1 MGKWILL
8 AGVLLAGS
16 AVSLQAS
23 INGTLGKKIGSLE
36 GAFVSFAVGTLALL
50 MIMLFFGKGN
60 ILSMFEAP
68 KWSLTGGLLGSIYV
82 AMSVIS
88 VPKLGVGTTIV
99 TVIVGQIAMS
109 MLLDHFGL
117 FGNPRILLDGSRLL
131 GLVLLFIAL
140 YLIFKGGTKIG

>member
-1 MGKWILL
+1 MGRWILL
-8 AGVLLAGS
+8 LGVLIAGG
-16 AVSLQAS
+16 AVSIQAS
-23 INGTLGKKIGSLE
+23 INGTLGKKIGSIE
-36 GAFVSFAVGTLALL
+36 GAFVSFAIGTLALL

-60 ILSMFEAP
+60 VLSMFQVP
-68 KWSLTGGLLGSIYV
+68 KWNLTGGLLGAIYV

-117 FGNPRILLDGSRLL
+117 FG
-131 GLVLLFIAL
+131 
-140 YLIFKGGTKIG
+140 

>member
-1 MGKWILL
+1 
-8 AGVLLAGS
+8 
-16 AVSLQAS
+16 
-23 INGTLGKKIGSLE
+23 
-36 GAFVSFAVGTLALL
+36 
-50 MIMLFFGKGN
+50 
-60 ILSMFEAP
+60 MFQVP

-82 AMSVIS
+82 VLSVIS

-131 GLVLLFIAL
+131 GLALLFIAL